1 MITLPV
7 DSVKKATKLIEY
19 TTTPKEAIAS
29 RLKTPVE
36 SCSEFTGE
44 VVSCWYHP
52 FVNACDQAYSSHYP
66 LILSPD
72 MFWLL
77 FAQGLAYHI
86 NLNSEAMRHYFTDK
100 KEGKETIS
108 VRRDDFVKGTMEN
121 PWEEV
126 FAEFSEKIKSIIG
139 EENHRN
145 IVTSFSTTGKIERAA
160 NEVVLMD
167 ALQSYF
173 NYDLETLCG
182 IPDITLEGEVADWEL
197 LGERIAVVGESYGLQ
212 CWWWTHYL
220 LPIVDRIANTAK
232 GLDESLFWRNFYK
245 IENES
250 GGPYI
255 SGWIVRW
262 FPYIQNRDGTMREN
276 TCLDR
281 EREPI
286 KGLKDIK
293 LCGSLTDSS
302 FPSGLSAV
310 PFKWHY
316 YDEQYNME
324 FIAGFTSYT
333 QDKETLAVRPKIG
346 WAVRE
351 KPSRQM

>member
-1 MITLPV
+1 
-7 DSVKKATKLIEY
+7 
-19 TTTPKEAIAS
+19 
-29 RLKTPVE
+29 
-36 SCSEFTGE
+36 
-44 VVSCWYHP
+44 
-52 FVNACDQAYSSHYP
+52 
-66 LILSPD
+66 

-77 FAQGLAYHI
+77 FTQGLAYQI
-86 NLNSEAMRHYFTDK
+86 NLNSEAMRHYFTNK
-100 KEGKETIS
+100 KEGKEKIL
-108 VRRDDFVKGTMEN
+108 VRRDDFVKGSMEN

-173 NYDLETLCG
+173 DYDFMTMCG
-182 IPDITLEGEVADWEL
+182 IPDITLEGDVADWEL
-197 LGERIAVVGESYGLQ
+197 LGERIAAVGQSYGLQ

-220 LPIVDRIANTAK
+220 SPIVDRIVNTAK

-245 IENES
+245 IQDMS
-250 GGPYI
+250 GGPLI

-262 FPYIQNRDGTMREN
+262 FPYIQNHDGTMREN
-276 TCLDR
+276 TMTENTR
-281 EREPI
+281 SFWEPEPI

-293 LCGSLTDSS
+293 LCGSLTHSK
-302 FPSGLSAV
+302 FPSGLSAA
-310 PFKWHY
+310 PFKWKY
-316 YDEQYNME
+316 YNQEYDME

-351 KPSRQM
+351 KPPE